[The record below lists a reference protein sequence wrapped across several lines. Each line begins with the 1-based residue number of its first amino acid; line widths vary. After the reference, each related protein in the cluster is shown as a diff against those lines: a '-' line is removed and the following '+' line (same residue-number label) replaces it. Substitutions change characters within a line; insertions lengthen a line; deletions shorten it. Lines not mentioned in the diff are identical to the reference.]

1 MKKIKLIL
9 LPVLTTLPL
18 VSMSAKIDND
28 GFKDKDEKQRYFALY
43 DFIKLTG
50 RQDTEIIKT
59 YNIISSIDEVKT
71 GKMFWFKDKGYL
83 VISDIN
89 NKVYEVNPDMKLID
103 FDFKEA
109 YKLNYISHGRFVEI
123 PRFETRDK
131 PWPGDHKRNKNKII
145 KSKQF
150 EDFKMGDYKAV
161 KSAKT
166 ADEYKK
172 NKIRKEKMA

>member
-1 MKKIKLIL
+1 
-9 LPVLTTLPL
+9 
-18 VSMSAKIDND
+18 
-28 GFKDKDEKQRYFALY
+28 
-43 DFIKLTG
+43 
-50 RQDTEIIKT
+50 
-59 YNIISSIDEVKT
+59 
-71 GKMFWFKDKGYL
+71 MFWFKDKGYL
-83 VISDIN
+83 VISDTN
-89 NKVYEVNPDMKLID
+89 NKVYELNPDMKLID

-109 YKLNYISHGRFVEI
+109 FKLNYISHGRFVEI

-150 EDFKMGDYKAV
+150 EDFKMSDYKAV

-172 NKIRKEKMA
+172 NKIRKEKNGLIYSDFEVQNSWSFKCADYDSFGINSVRNSFNPEDLPEYHYFKEFPSIMKISISTWNGLKVVFVDM